1 MSRAAYLATWRQ
13 KNPGKHKAHQKA
25 KRAARKGVSHAK
37 YLAEWRRNNRSKYTE
52 HKKRQNAKMKAADRD
67 ANPKEVKKKKSKLE
81 TEYAEDTMA
90 ISTWMWSL
98 ASKQAEDLFYDTVT
112 PRSGE
117 TKPAPPG
124 AVFK

>member
-1 MSRAAYLATWRQ
+1 METQQPEQIHRTQ
-13 KNPGKHKAHQKA
+13 KETKCKNEGGRH
-25 KRAARKGVSHAK
+25 
-37 YLAEWRRNNRSKYTE
+37 
-52 HKKRQNAKMKAADRD
+52 
-67 ANPKEVKKKKSKLE
+67 ANPKEVKKNKSTLE

>member
-1 MSRAAYLATWRQ
+1 MQSIWLNGDATTGAKLIHRTQKETKCKNEGGRQ
-13 KNPGKHKAHQKA
+13 GCESQ
-25 KRAARKGVSHAK
+25 
-37 YLAEWRRNNRSKYTE
+37 RSEEK
-52 HKKRQNAKMKAADRD
+52 D
-67 ANPKEVKKKKSKLE
+67 KSKLE

>member
-1 MSRAAYLATWRQ
+1 MLGHTLAGERPKTKSGMSRAAYLATWRQ
-13 KNPGKHKAHQKA
+13 KNPGKHKAHQRA

-52 HKKRQNAKMKAADRD
+52 HKKRQHAKMKAADRD

-90 ISTWMWSL
+90 CIQTGGRL
-98 ASKQAEDLFYDTVT
+98 IL
-112 PRSGE
+112 
-117 TKPAPPG
+117 
-124 AVFK
+124 

>member
-1 MSRAAYLATWRQ
+1 MAKFQVKRMSRVSERFDAEEKKL
-13 KNPGKHKAHQKA
+13 
-25 KRAARKGVSHAK
+25 RK
-37 YLAEWRRNNRSKYTE
+37 E
-52 HKKRQNAKMKAADRD
+52 DPD
-67 ANPKEVKKKKSKLE
+67 
-81 TEYAEDTMA
+81 YAEDTGTMA